1 MGKEIILGVEEDVE
15 GDIPQ
20 NLRGTQFF
28 TKDENLEEFENNIQ
42 DALRCHFE
50 KDMGHY

>member
-20 NLRGTQFF
+20 NLRGTQFLQK
-28 TKDENLEEFENNIQ
+28 TRI
-42 DALRCHFE
+42 
-50 KDMGHY
+50 